1 MRPTAAVWIAFLFAA
16 ASTVTGAEPDARA
29 AVAPLEA
36 LYPELE
42 KLYLDLHQTPE
53 LSLHEQKTAA
63 KLAERLR
70 ALGYQVTTGIGGN
83 GVVGVLVNGK
93 GPTVMLRTDLDALPV
108 EERTGLA
115 FASKVRTKDDSGN
128 DVAVMHACGHDVH
141 MTSWIGAASLLA
153 KAKDRWRGSVV
164 MVGQPAE
171 EKVAGAT
178 AMLKDGL
185 FTRFPK
191 PDYAIALHDSASLAA
206 GKLAVTAGFAYANV
220 DTVDITI
227 YGKGGHGALPYTT
240 VDPIVIAART
250 IVALQTL
257 VARENNPFDPAVVT
271 VGSIHG
277 GTRPNIIP
285 DEVKLQITVRC
296 YKDEVRKAL
305 LAGIERI
312 ARAEAAAAGASKVP
326 LVTVSDSCFS
336 VYNDPVVSRRVL
348 AAFGRAFGAEN
359 ASEGKPFMVAEDF
372 SEYGRAGVPALIF
385 ELGAVEPGRFE
396 AAQKAGARL
405 PSLHSSEWAPD
416 YPVAIRMGA
425 SSLTVAALE
434 LLGRP

>member
-1 MRPTAAVWIAFLFAA
+1 MKPIAALIAILAVVSVALAA
-16 ASTVTGAEPDARA
+16 DSSSAPAL
-29 AVAPLEA
+29 APLDA
-36 LYPELE
+36 LYPELD
-42 KLYLDLHQTPE
+42 KLYVDLHQSPE

-70 ALGYQVTTGIGGN
+70 ALGYQVTTGVGGN

-115 FASKVRTKDDSGN
+115 FASKIRTKDDAGN

-141 MTSWIGAASLLA
+141 MTSWIGAAALLA
-153 KAKDRWRGSVV
+153 KAKEQWRGSVV

-171 EKVAGAT
+171 EKVAGAS

-191 PDYAIALHDSASLAA
+191 PDFAIALHDSASLAA

-227 YGKGGHGALPYTT
+227 YGRGGHGALPYTT

-250 IVALQTL
+250 ILALQTL
-257 VARENNPFDPAVVT
+257 VSRENNPFDPAVVT

-312 ARAEAAAAGASKVP
+312 AKAEASAAGASRAP
-326 LVTVSDSCFS
+326 QVTVSDSCFS
-336 VYNDPVVSRRVL
+336 VYNDPAVSRRVL
-348 AAFGRAFGAEN
+348 AAFGKAFGAEN
-359 ASEGKPFMVAEDF
+359 VGEGKPFMVAEDF

-396 AAQKAGARL
+396 AAQKTGARL